1 VFNIADMAIVF
12 AALISMVLTARNIPP
27 ITKVGSQP

>member
-1 VFNIADMAIVF
+1 MAIVT
-12 AALISMVLTARNIPP
+12 AALVSMVLTARNIPP